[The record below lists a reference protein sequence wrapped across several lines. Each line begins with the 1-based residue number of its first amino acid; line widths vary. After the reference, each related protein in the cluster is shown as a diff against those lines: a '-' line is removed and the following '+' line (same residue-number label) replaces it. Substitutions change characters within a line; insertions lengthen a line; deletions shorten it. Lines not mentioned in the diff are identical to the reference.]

1 MFHFFAGECEVL
13 ARDWLDNVYEPDMR
27 ALLEGYVQKDWEYNT
42 DITDENAAE
51 SVRCFKSSPKIMY
64 AKLCAIV
71 F

>member
-1 MFHFFAGECEVL
+1 
-13 ARDWLDNVYEPDMR
+13 MR

-51 SVRCFKSSPKIMY
+51 SVRRFESSPKIMC

>member
-1 MFHFFAGECEVL
+1 
-13 ARDWLDNVYEPDMR
+13 MR

-51 SVRCFKSSPKIMY
+51 SVRRFESSPKIMY